1 MSKLVSQD
9 SYNRL
14 RGGEPCAH
22 FERARLRAATK
33 VHTELRR
40 FLWSVGEDL
49 VKKEEE
55 SNGGD
60 SIIKMKSQDVSER
73 LTGSGGF
80 SLTKLG
86 FMKLFYMRYSPPNKF
101 YPQFVDE
108 SNHEKAKELLLALGV
123 IENKEERGD
132 MACIGEYKLV
142 D

>member
-1 MSKLVSQD
+1 MSQG

-73 LTGSGGF
+73 LPGSGGF

-86 FMKLFYMRYSPPNKF
+86 FMKLFYMRYSPPDKL
-101 YPQFVDE
+101 YPHFVDE
-108 SNHEKAKELLLALGV
+108 SNHEKPRNYCLS
-123 IENKEERGD
+123 
-132 MACIGEYKLV
+132 
-142 D
+142 